1 MSFLFRT
8 SLRAAASST
17 PSSSRL
23 TLPALSMTMRHNSTI
38 PTSSSSGESSPP
50 RSGELFSPP
59 PSSSSSSSNSKNLF
73 QSNGFSKLKFDPI
86 SFPASEGKGQGEDS
100 DGEAWWRQLSKNA
113 KTGFPTTPS
122 TGRSIVVSRGG
133 DFQTS
138 YKRLQGLL
146 RQSNLKKE
154 LRLQEYHE
162 KPSVRRRR
170 LISER
175 HRRRFKEM
183 VRTKVQQ
190 VVSMRNRG

>member
-8 SLRAAASST
+8 SLRAASSST

-23 TLPALSMTMRHNSTI
+23 TLPALSMAIRHNSTASSESTP
-38 PTSSSSGESSPP
+38 PT
-50 RSGELFSPP
+50 SGELFT
-59 PSSSSSSSNSKNLF
+59 PSSSSRSSSNIKNLF

-86 SFPASEGKGQGEDS
+86 SSSASEGKGQGEDS

-113 KTGFPTTPS
+113 KEGFPTTPS

>member
-8 SLRAAASST
+8 SLRAASSST

-23 TLPALSMTMRHNSTI
+23 TLPALSIAIRYNSTI
-38 PTSSSSGESSPP
+38 PTSSSSSESTPP
-50 RSGELFSPP
+50 KSGELFSPP
-59 PSSSSSSSNSKNLF
+59 SSSSNSKNLF

-86 SFPASEGKGQGEDS
+86 SSSASEGKGQGEDS

-113 KTGFPTTPS
+113 KEGFPTTPS

-183 VRTKVQQ
+183 PLEKEKV
-190 VVSMRNRG
+190 VEVDADCE

>member
-8 SLRAAASST
+8 SLRVAASST

-23 TLPALSMTMRHNSTI
+23 TLPALSIAIRHNSTI

-50 RSGELFSPP
+50 KSGELFSPH
-59 PSSSSSSSNSKNLF
+59 SSSSSSNSKNLF

-86 SFPASEGKGQGEDS
+86 SSSASEGKGQGEDS